1 MNINYK
7 FLFYLIVIVS
17 LPSTIN
23 ASSNLLD
30 NLIVESGFEIE
41 IFVENVDTPRQIT
54 ESDLGNIFFG
64 SRNAGTISVI
74 DKNKNIRVIANG
86 LSNSTG
92 VTYHEG
98 DLYFSEV
105 DSIWKIPNIDQALSD
120 SEDMP
125 EKILVTNNLPSDTW
139 HGWKWID
146 FGPDN
151 KLYVP
156 VGAPCNICNPSLEEK
171 YNFDKRYASIM

>member
-1 MNINYK
+1 MKMRSFRLYFLILLSLNIFSLD
-7 FLFYLIVIVS
+7 FLKIEENFQ
-17 LPSTIN
+17 
-23 ASSNLLD
+23 
-30 NLIVESGFEIE
+30 IE
-41 IFVENVDTPRQIT
+41 IFVEDIDTPRQIA
-54 ESDLGNIFFG
+54 ESDAGNIFVG
-64 SRNAGTISVI
+64 SRNGGTISAI
-74 DKNKNIRVIANG
+74 DANKNIRVIADG

-92 VTYHEG
+92 VSYHAG

-105 DSIWKIPNIDQALSD
+105 DSIWVISNIDEALANSNGILQ
-120 SEDMP
+120 
-125 EKILVTNNLPSDTW
+125 KKLVTDNLPSDTW

-171 YNFDKRYASIM
+171 YSFDKRYA